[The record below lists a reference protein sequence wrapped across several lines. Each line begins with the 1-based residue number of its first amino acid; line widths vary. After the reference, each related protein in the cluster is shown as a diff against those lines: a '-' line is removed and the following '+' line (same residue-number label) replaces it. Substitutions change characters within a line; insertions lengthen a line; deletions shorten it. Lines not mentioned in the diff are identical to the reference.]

1 MFDTIFVK
9 ADLPLT
15 DELASLD
22 VKWNERDYQTKS
34 LENCMSTYEITKDG
48 DLVTYND
55 AWWDDN
61 SLKRDP
67 MKVPCHGR
75 ILFYD
80 YIEDVAGHDWFVDF
94 IAYFTYG
101 KLDKI
106 ELENVDKTPVQ
117 VRLARQSLWEHE
129 AMERKKKFSYK
140 LRNVLINIP
149 GYSRAMRTLGRSI
162 QWLGNKL
169 YMITIRWS

>member
-9 ADLPLT
+9 ATLPLT
-15 DELASLD
+15 DELANLD
-22 VKWNERDYQTKS
+22 VKWNEIDYQTKS

-55 AWWDDN
+55 GWWDDN

-67 MKVPCHGR
+67 IKVPCHGK
-75 ILFYD
+75 ILFYN
-80 YIEDVAGHDWFVDF
+80 YLEDVAGHDWFVDF
-94 IAYFTYG
+94 NAYFTYG

-117 VRLARQSLWEHE
+117 VRLAQRSLWEHE
-129 AMERKKKFSYK
+129 ANEKKKKFTYRLHK
-140 LRNVLINIP
+140 FLRNIP
-149 GYSRAMRTLGRSI
+149 GYSFILRKAAKGVH
-162 QWLGNKL
+162 WFGNKI
-169 YMITIRWS
+169 YMTLIHWS